1 MTRYHAVNMSK
12 MSGGCLGIESAD
24 LENKSIGL
32 QVKFEFHKNNEY
44 VWHKCTPY
52 NIWHR

>member
-1 MTRYHAVNMSK
+1 

-32 QVKFEFHKNNEY
+32 QVKFEFHKKQ
-44 VWHKCTPY
+44 WICLA
-52 NIWHR
+52 